1 MIVGEDTLMA
11 ALVTSTYG
19 LDISVYDQLE
29 AGLAGPLK
37 AAPGFRVHTA
47 YPVDGGFAVTEIWDD
62 AQDHKSFFE
71 SAVRPNIPDGVPF
84 EVTVTE
90 LRNTIGL

>member
-1 MIVGEDTLMA
+1 MA
-11 ALVTSTYG
+11 ALVISTYG
-19 LDISVYDQLE
+19 LDISVYDQLA
-29 AGLAGPLK
+29 AGLAGPLT
-37 AAPGFRVHTA
+37 AAPGFRLHTA
-47 YPVDGGFAVTEIWDD
+47 HPVDGGFAVTEIWDD
-62 AQDHKSFFE
+62 AQDHKAFFE